1 MFFKRIF
8 YFCLLI
14 WVFVFLLGCVFAL
27 WSLLVLFVAFLWFL
41 VVFGAFFVRAYSFRK
56 KTIKSLK
63 LSKYPHLY
71 YYYQPVPDRFINLPC
86 ARGQRKKCEAI
97 CHALCGSRKHKD
109 SIPKN
114 IEKNTILALFATSIS
129 C

>member
-1 MFFKRIF
+1 M
-8 YFCLLI
+8 
-14 WVFVFLLGCVFAL
+14 
-27 WSLLVLFVAFLWFL
+27 
-41 VVFGAFFVRAYSFRK
+41 
-56 KTIKSLK
+56 
-63 LSKYPHLY
+63 Y

-114 IEKNTILALFATSIS
+114 IEKNTILALLATSIS
-129 C
+129 CYVQIMDASDLEPRTIDIAKCMPSHLLVSYIIMRQAEAHASPLPSK